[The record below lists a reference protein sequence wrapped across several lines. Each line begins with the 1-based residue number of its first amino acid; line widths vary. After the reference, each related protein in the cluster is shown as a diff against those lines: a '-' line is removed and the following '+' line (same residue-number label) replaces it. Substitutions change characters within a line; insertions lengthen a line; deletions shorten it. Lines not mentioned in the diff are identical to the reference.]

1 MIQLQ
6 FGPVLCPNTCTEIGA
21 ISLIRE
27 IEIVFN
33 IRFTIIDENETISFV
48 GPCHAIK
55 MLAAACSRQPLSI
68 RDLLDRCK
76 VYDPDLI
83 EDVLIGIAVFDE
95 HNTREHPG
103 AFHEVL
109 ETCSSEDLPPFRV
122 LDEATRRA
130 SQTHAGSGLI
140 IINLKARRIIQ
151 VQNSYADVQRVDRG
165 RLRRDG
171 KPTTLLYHYK
181 LPDEWRI
188 VP

>member
-1 MIQLQ
+1 M
-6 FGPVLCPNTCTEIGA
+6 
-21 ISLIRE
+21 
-27 IEIVFN
+27 FN
-33 IRFTIIDENETISFV
+33 IRFTIIDENGAISFV

-55 MLAAACSRQPLSI
+55 MLTAACSKQPVSI
-68 RDLLDRCK
+68 HDLLERCE

-83 EDVLIGIAVFDE
+83 EDVFIGLAVFDE
-95 HNTREHPG
+95 HNTREHPD
-103 AFHEVL
+103 AFHAVL
-109 ETCSSEDLPPFRV
+109 EARSSAELPPFRV
-122 LDEATRRA
+122 IDEATRRA

-151 VQNSYADVQRVDRG
+151 VQNSYADVQRIDRG